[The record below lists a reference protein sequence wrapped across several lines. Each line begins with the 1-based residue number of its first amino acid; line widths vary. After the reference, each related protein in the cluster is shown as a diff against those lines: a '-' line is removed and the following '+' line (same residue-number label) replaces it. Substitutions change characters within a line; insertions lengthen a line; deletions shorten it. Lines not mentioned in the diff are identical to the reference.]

1 MDSIFNADPTNF
13 EESPLHKITTNHPY
27 MATLGLSVMTTGM
40 LWRWWNQ
47 KDGEGKY
54 VNQQYFA
61 EDPSTITDQT
71 FPSLILLGED
81 TKKGDKAGDGADQF
95 SFHAWRK
102 EGDSGAGQ
110 YIKKYADGGH
120 TELWNFVQAGTDE
133 SGEPRAYKY
142 SDMDLSEYKDV
153 WLKADALAPDKF
165 TKETE
170 FQVPDGKGKKET
182 VTFKGIDPITN
193 VIALNEFMSTYE
205 FSEIDKTNW
214 SKKDFARLEFLND
227 IQASKDG
234 YVEWSGYVPFFI
246 STAKGDDDKD
256 TFKCQKSDWVK
267 FRLYLFDANTDT
279 STNRGIAIANP
290 TFVGPPRDALGRQ
303 YQHKDD
309 GRFSAFPEGS
319 RAAEVVGELDL
330 TYNEYTGK
338 WEAGSK
344 QMVGVVTQSI
354 PRAQVLTAER
364 LRSLPPEE
372 MLKNPNDPN
381 SHIIFGSGAA
391 LPINMQNANPMQWTP
406 NYAQASETDIDGKFL
421 PRCPK
426 ETDEKA
432 SVRVF
437 NASAKT
443 LDVNQYVLL
452 NQIDG
457 LWFAIDFPS
466 GIEDFDVTTGF
477 DGKWDFTYCMT
488 NCVHY
493 FKDSGWKSID
503 AHDIEQAFHRAYYQ
517 DDQFNKDWKGGNN
530 YQYNGDW
537 KIGEK
542 IINGAYCQITS
553 FDQMDAQIGGIR
565 GIYDTD
571 PVIADTAAANKN
583 GLGVTNP
590 IDGPNGEIVDGDNN
604 GLNTI
609 GFFGCIFPDGYQAED
624 IAEFRVTSDYDG
636 ESTVPKSG
644 IMNGKWKPTHYFA
657 DLNGQDLRYLSETIS
672 KDTLPFNNGLA
683 RHDFNGVDAFK
694 DEDGA
699 IVPMFNDDD
708 TVLNNLPADIA
719 TNAAPSGTWG
729 QPIKS
734 LIALDNM
741 YGGGAS
747 SLSVMAKVRSFYEW
761 GQNWLMRVYPDD
773 ITGAPTHMKN
783 SFYDLRPRVVNRIM
797 FRPLKAEAYAQYGA
811 KMYDGNPEYRG
822 RQVFQQAI
830 SARMTSKVQP
840 VGRTAREREYGA
852 LYELAQLYNFGGQ
865 KGFSHPVGP
874 HGIFGMM
881 GNIGPLFNSHWG
893 LQYNIDIPG
902 EAPADEFLIN
912 TKAYVRDDDAS
923 RFHNH
928 VFGDAGKNEWVHG
941 SQYLNSNFQSGPA
954 IGTNPIWRHG
964 ENCEAGGIGIIGAV
978 STCTANSEIIF
989 TTDQR
994 LGCWC
999 AGGLPSLGVRGV
1011 PLDASWGKR
1020 DGYRDLNTTNLYV
1033 KIYHNWP
1040 REQTIYDPRF
1050 FAVHH
1055 FNAGILDELK
1065 DENDPHSFKVEFVE
1079 EALSQRDPT
1088 AGDGSSKSYLYWIAQ
1103 RKYDCDTL
1111 IPTAKALAPEEQP
1124 VVNELIPL
1132 GIKSRMYGTSV
1143 LANALGGGYGNIAH
1157 EYVPKGKWL
1166 IDLDRRA
1173 KLLPYRHHRQTV
1185 TIPQIRVVLPEFNDG
1200 IHPTGD
1206 NAGEEYIYKNGGY
1219 AVVLTGD
1226 TETVDG
1232 KEYLKTVCKPFYN
1245 RADPAEPNTFNPF
1258 TTPADDVV
1266 MIVKNPGDM
1275 DATLGKAL
1283 YQKGDTFLLSDKL
1296 GNGFLMKV
1304 EAIEETGDYKGKV
1317 SVFRVEHGG
1326 DDFGN
1331 TGFADI
1337 SKDRPITSATRAAAV
1352 YPGGQQINV
1361 KAKGFNVQVVRG
1373 EVTNLMFRDEKPK
1386 IATASEYYRLS
1397 IKSNKN
1403 DDVAGGSSALGTQ
1416 GGTQYFGL
1424 ESGEEEVTAA
1434 ITEQSTNNKYDMF
1447 FHFHN
1452 DIGHTFMHPTDWIG
1466 TTRPIADEQYIDL
1479 TINTK

>member
-1 MDSIFNADPTNF
+1 MESIFNADPANF

-47 KDGEGKY
+47 KDGRGDN
-54 VNQQYFA
+54 VNQKYFA
-61 EDPSTITDQT
+61 EDITTIADKT
-71 FPSLILLGED
+71 FPSLVLLGED
-81 TKKGDKAGDGADQF
+81 TSKKDKAGEGIDQF
-95 SFHAWRK
+95 SFDAWRK

-110 YIKKYADGGH
+110 YVTKYIDGGH
-120 TELWNFVQAGTDE
+120 TELWNFVQAGNDE

-142 SDMDLSEYKDV
+142 SDLNLSEYDDV
-153 WLKADALAPDKF
+153 WLKPKQNEPDRF

-170 FQVPDGKGKKET
+170 FKIPDGKGGEET
-182 VTFKGIDPITN
+182 ITFKGIDPITN

-205 FSEIDKTNW
+205 FAEIDKSNW
-214 SKKDFARLEFLND
+214 SKQDFARLEFIND
-227 IQASKDG
+227 IQASKDS

-246 STAKGDDDKD
+246 STAKGDEDKN

-279 STNRGIAIANP
+279 STNRGVAIANP
-290 TFVGPPRDALGRQ
+290 TFVGPPTDALGRK
-303 YQHKDD
+303 YQHRDD

-319 RAAEVVGELDL
+319 KAAEVVGELDL

-344 QMVGVVTQSI
+344 QMVAVVTQSI

-432 SVRVF
+432 SLRVF

-488 NCVHY
+488 NSVHY
-493 FKDSGWKSID
+493 FRDSGWSRVD
-503 AHDIEQAFHRAYYQ
+503 AHDVEQAFHRSYYQ
-517 DDQFNKDWKGGNN
+517 DDQYNKDWKGGSN
-530 YQYNGDW
+530 YQYDGDW
-537 KIGEK
+537 KLNEK
-542 IINGAYCQITS
+542 ILNGGYCQITS
-553 FDQMDAQIGGIR
+553 FDQMDEQIGGIR
-565 GIYDTD
+565 GLHT
-571 PVIADTAAANKN
+571 VDTAAKNKN

-590 IDGPNGEIVDGDNN
+590 IDGPNGEEVQGDHN
-604 GLNTI
+604 GENTI
-609 GFFGCIFPDGYQAED
+609 GFFGCIFPDGFQAED
-624 IAEFRVTSDYDG
+624 IAQFRVTREYD
-636 ESTVPKSG
+636 SFPCVPSSG
-644 IMNGKWKPTHYFA
+644 LQGDKGWQPTTNEASLFGIA
-657 DLNGQDLRYLSETIS
+657 KRYLNPEGVGSEV
-672 KDTLPFNNGLA
+672 LPFNDGPT
-683 RHDFNGVDAFK
+683 RHDFVSLGSFK
-694 DEDGA
+694 DEEGN
-699 IVPMFNDDD
+699 IVPMFNNDD
-708 TVLNNLPADIA
+708 TKLNNLPADIG
-719 TNAAPSGTWG
+719 TNASPSGRWG
-729 QPIKS
+729 QPIKN
-734 LIALDNM
+734 LQFIDNI
-741 YGGGAS
+741 YGGSTTQIATRS
-747 SLSVMAKVRSFYEW
+747 KVRMFYEY
-761 GQNWLMRVYPDD
+761 GQNWLRRKYPDD
-773 ITGAPTHMKN
+773 VANAPTHMQS
-783 SFYDLRPRVVNRIM
+783 SFYDLRPRVPNRIM
-797 FRPLKAEAYAQYGA
+797 FRPLKAEAYAQYGQNH
-811 KMYDGNPEYRG
+811 YDSNPQPRG

-830 SARMTSKVQP
+830 SQGMTSKIQP
-840 VGRTAREREYGA
+840 VGETARDREYQT
-852 LYELAQLYNFGGQ
+852 LYDLAQQYNFGGQ
-865 KGFSHPVGP
+865 KGFSHPNDPTNV
-874 HGIFGMM
+874 FGMM

-902 EAPADEFLIN
+902 GARSDDFLIN
-912 TKAYVRDDDAS
+912 PMAYVRDDDAS

-928 VFGDAGKNEWVHG
+928 VFGFIGTNDWVHG
-941 SQYLNSNFQSGPA
+941 VQA
-954 IGTNPIWRHG
+954 GTFTEGASVGTCPVWRHG
-964 ENCEAGGIGIIGAV
+964 EDCEPGGIGIIGAI

-989 TTDQR
+989 STDQT
-994 LGCWC
+994 LGCWS

-1011 PLDASWGKR
+1011 PLDATWGKR

-1040 REQTIYDPRF
+1040 REQILYDPRF
-1050 FAVHH
+1050 YAVHH
-1055 FNAGILDELK
+1055 FNAGILGELK
-1065 DENDPHSFKVEFVE
+1065 DSSDPQSFKIDFAVET
-1079 EALSQRDPT
+1079 LTQKDPV
-1088 AGDGSSKSYLYWIAQ
+1088 AGDGSSKSYRYYIAQ
-1103 RKYDCDTL
+1103 YKYDCDTYW
-1111 IPTAKALAPEEQP
+1111 PTSKAS
-1124 VVNELIPL
+1124 NPL
-1132 GIKSRMYGTSV
+1132 EDEINVLNDLSVGTRIYGTS
-1143 LANALGGGYGNIAH
+1143 ALENGVTY
-1157 EYVPKGKWL
+1157 ESLPKNKWL
-1166 IDLDRRA
+1166 IDVDRRA

-1185 TIPQIRVVLPEFNDG
+1185 TIPQIRVVLPRYSDG
-1200 IHPTGD
+1200 IDPAD
-1206 NAGEEYIYKNGGY
+1206 NEEKIYANGGY
-1219 AVVLTGD
+1219 VVVLAGG
-1226 TETVDG
+1226 TETVNG
-1232 KEYLKTVCKPFYN
+1232 KEYLKTICKPFYN
-1245 RADPAEPNTFNPF
+1245 DAKPNELNTFNPF

-1266 MIVKNPGDM
+1266 MIVKNPGDK
-1275 DATLGKAL
+1275 D
-1283 YQKGDTFLLSDKL
+1283 YVVGDSFVISDKL
-1296 GNGFLMKV
+1296 GNGFFMEV
-1304 EAIEETGDYKGKV
+1304 EAIEDGDNIGKV

-1326 DDFGN
+1326 DDFGY
-1331 TGFADI
+1331 TGFANID
-1337 SKDRPITSATRAAAV
+1337 KDRPITSSTRAVAV
-1352 YPGGQQINV
+1352 YPGGSQINQTG
-1361 KAKGFNVQVVRG
+1361 KGFNVQVVRG
-1373 EVTNLMFRDEKPK
+1373 EVTNLMFIDPKPK

-1403 DDVAGGSSALGTQ
+1403 DDVRGGSSALGTQ
-1416 GGTQYFGL
+1416 GGTSYFGL
-1424 ESGEEEVTAA
+1424 DSGEEEVTTP
-1434 ITEQSTNNKYDMF
+1434 ITEKSANNKYDMF